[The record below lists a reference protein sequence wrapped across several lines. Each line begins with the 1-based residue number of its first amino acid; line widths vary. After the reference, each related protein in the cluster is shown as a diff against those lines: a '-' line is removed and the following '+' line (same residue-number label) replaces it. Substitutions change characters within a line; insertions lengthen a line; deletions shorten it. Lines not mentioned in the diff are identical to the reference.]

1 MSDSTSRWGAAFGQ
15 LTRTTAAPA
24 RQHFNPYPPG
34 IMQTG
39 GAARDVDAFLAAHPG
54 RYFTLGQLIAATGRS
69 DKSLDWAVRFLGSI
83 GRVEWRS
90 DESRN
95 SKYRR
100 YAFKPQPTN
109 EGDQP

>member
-15 LTRTTAAPA
+15 LTRTTAAPV

-34 IMQTG
+34 VLQEG
-39 GAARDVDAFLAAHPG
+39 GAAKAVLAFLEANQG
-54 RYFTLGQLIAATGRS
+54 RYFTLGQLILATGRT
-69 DKSLDWAVRFLGSI
+69 DKSLDWACRFLCSI

-95 SKYRR
+95 PKYRR